1 MQPSFMEEPPSLLWG
16 LDPVFLS
23 HARLYI
29 KDILELKE
37 SNQVPGI
44 FFYKDHPIKQVDILG
59 TVVCVR
65 EKDAFYSYGVD
76 DSTGVINCTCWK
88 SSAAKDRPSVFADI
102 HRSTSGANDLDGLVQ
117 ELHRQESSQAKMEI
131 GDVIRVRGY
140 IKVFRMQREVVS
152 SIFYKVDDPTLD
164 MQIMRMLELPY
175 LYKHV
180 YDKPFILP
188 DHMTDQSLE
197 QPNHSMLQRSSLI
210 SLLSEKIMNFVKENK
225 IYNFYL
231 PELESVPSLLTAAT
245 NPHHS
250 TEQGDSTNTPSSRE
264 IRSLFKEAIYM
275 LQKRGIV
282 YQKGQSKDVYYVT
295 DHDKELQKLTLNVIK
310 QDCSRQRHAEKGCH
324 FLHIL
329 NCIQQGFGSCINEAI
344 LQRVIDALE
353 QNSDIVST
361 MEKYYTAV

>member
-1 MQPSFMEEPPSLLWG
+1 MQPSLMKEPPSLLWG
-16 LDPVFLS
+16 LNPVFLS

-88 SSAAKDRPSVFADI
+88 SSAAKDRPEDV

-117 ELHRQESSQAKMEI
+117 ELHRQESSKAKMEI

-140 IKVFRMQREVVS
+140 IKVFRMQREVVA

-175 LYKHV
+175 LYKHA

-188 DHMTDQSLE
+188 DDMTNQSQE
-197 QPNHSMLQRSSLI
+197 QPNQAVLQRSGLI
-210 SLLSEKIMNFVKENK
+210 SLLSEKIMNFVKENT

-231 PELESVPSLLTAAT
+231 PELESVPSLLSEAT
-245 NPHHS
+245 NPHYI
-250 TEQGDSTNTPSSRE
+250 TESDSNVSSSSRE
-264 IRSLFKEAIYM
+264 IRSLFKEAIHI
-275 LQKRGIV
+275 LLKRGIV
-282 YQKGQSKDVYYVT
+282 YQKGQNKDVYYVT
-295 DHDKELQKLTLNVIK
+295 DHDKELHKLTLNMIK

-329 NCIQQGFGSCINEAI
+329 NCVQQDFGSCINEAI
-344 LQRVIDALE
+344 LQRVINALE

-361 MEKYYTAV
+361 MEKYYTAF